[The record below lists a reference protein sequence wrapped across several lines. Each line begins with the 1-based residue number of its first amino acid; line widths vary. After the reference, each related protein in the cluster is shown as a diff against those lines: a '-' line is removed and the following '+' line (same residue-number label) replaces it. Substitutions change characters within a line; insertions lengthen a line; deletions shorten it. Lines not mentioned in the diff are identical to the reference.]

1 MNFNVV
7 SRINAHGYTG
17 WTEDFYVCFIGRVFT
32 VNSDTKVTALY
43 CQDVFSKD
51 QK

>member
-7 SRINAHGYTG
+7 SRINAQYMDTR
-17 WTEDFYVCFIGRVFT
+17 FCVCFIGRVFT

-51 QK
+51 PK